1 MRLERGPLTPQST
14 GGPGITRFATRGE
27 HRLSYES
34 SGDRAAIPVLALH
47 DLLADRG
54 QLRPLAEPPHDA
66 LFRLTLPD
74 ARGHGAS
81 PMLSGRAYPPSELA
95 ADALAVLDAEGLP
108 SAHLVAIGW
117 AAATALF
124 FAASAPP
131 RVASLVLAGPYL
143 PGLAAHCSDAAARQ
157 TGSVHLEMMQEAADL
172 AEKGQMD
179 RALDLFLGARIGTD
193 WRDRFS
199 KPRLGAIRRSAGNL
213 APLLAGTVGAPIDP
227 GALKSLDMP
236 VVLLVKEDAEFLE
249 RGTVEALASLV
260 PHARIATVPPQST
273 EQPASGSEWTEAI
286 VEVLGSAPPLF
297 PARMPSPNI

>member
-1 MRLERGPLTPQST
+1 MIVERGPFTPQPT

-34 SGDRAAIPVLALH
+34 RGDGAAIPVLALH

-54 QLRPLAEPPHDA
+54 QLRALAEPPRDA

-95 ADALAVLDAEGLP
+95 ADALAVLDAEGLR
-108 SAHLVAIGW
+108 SAHLVTIGW
-117 AAATALF
+117 AAATALVL
-124 FAASAPP
+124 AASAPP
-131 RVASLVLAGPYL
+131 RIASLVLAAPYL
-143 PGLAAHCSDAAARQ
+143 PALVTESSAAAARQ
-157 TGSVHLEMMQEAADL
+157 TGSAHLEMMQEAADL
-172 AEKGQMD
+172 AEKGQTD

-213 APLLAGTVGAPIDP
+213 APLLAGTISAIDP
-227 GALKSLDMP
+227 DTLERLDMP
-236 VVLLVKEDAEFLE
+236 VVLLVKEDAEILE
-249 RGTVEALASLV
+249 RRTVEALASLV
-260 PHARIATVPPQST
+260 LRARITTVPPQPN
-273 EQPASGSEWTEAI
+273 EQQASGSEWTEAI
-286 VEVLGSAPPLF
+286 VEALLVRGA
-297 PARMPSPNI
+297 

>member
-1 MRLERGPLTPQST
+1 MILERGPLTPQST
-14 GGPGITRFATRGE
+14 GGSRITRFATRGE

-34 SGDRAAIPVLALH
+34 GGGRAAIPVLALH

-54 QLRPLAEPPHDA
+54 QLRTLAEPPHDA

-95 ADALAVLDAEGLP
+95 ADALAVLDAEGLQ

-117 AAATALF
+117 AAATALVL
-124 FAASAPP
+124 AASAPS
-131 RVASLVLAGPYL
+131 RVASLVLAAPYL
-143 PGLAAHCSDAAARQ
+143 PALVAESSHAVTRQ
-157 TGSVHLEMMQEAADL
+157 TGSAHLEMMQEAADL

-179 RALDLFLGARIGTD
+179 RALDLFLGARIGTA

-213 APLLAGTVGAPIDP
+213 APLLAGTISAVIDP
-227 GALKSLDMP
+227 HALKRFDMP
-236 VVLLVKEDAEFLE
+236 IMLLVKENADVLE
-249 RGTVEALASLV
+249 RGTVETLVSLV
-260 PHARIATVPPQST
+260 PHARITTLPPQSN
-273 EQPASGSEWTEAI
+273 EQLASGSEWTQAIAEALL
-286 VEVLGSAPPLF
+286 VRGA
-297 PARMPSPNI
+297 